1 MKSANWCAAATLLSI
16 TLALP
21 AVRHAPVPQEP
32 VASATR
38 DSQIFFEQNRVTAES
53 PDTTSRVHD
62 LLEKMNL
69 REKIGQMTQ
78 LDLGM
83 VTDGKGQNITINPQK
98 LEKAVI
104 EYGVGSI
111 FNAHDEALPPA
122 KWQELIRQIQAA
134 AAQTRLHI
142 PVVYGIDSIHGAN
155 YVRGSTL
162 FPQPLAMAATWN
174 PELVLR
180 AAQITA
186 TETRSTGI
194 PWDFSPVL
202 DIGRQPLW
210 PRLYETYGEDPV
222 LAKTMGVAVVR
233 GYEGRDISQNTS
245 VAACL
250 KHYIGYSG
258 PTTGQDRTP
267 ALIPEITL
275 REYYLPS
282 FRAAVQAGAH
292 TVMVNSSEI
301 NGVPGHVNK
310 YLLTDVLRGELGFKG
325 VVVSDWEDIKKLVTV
340 HRVAATEKDATRLA
354 ITAGIDMDMVPSDY
368 SFADL
373 LYQLVQEN
381 AVPVSRIDE
390 AVGRIL
396 TLKFQLGLFETRD
409 TPAALAER
417 IGTPESREV
426 SLQAAREAI
435 TLLKNDG
442 NLLPLRKNM
451 SVLLTG
457 PTCNSLRAENNGW
470 TYNWQGNDEALYPKR
485 PTLRGAVE
493 EKIGTGNVTY
503 VPGSNFDRVA
513 DLAKVRNAASQAD
526 AVILCLGENSYTET
540 PGNIEDLTLPDA
552 QLRLGKA
559 AIAAGKPVVLVLIEG
574 RPRIIS
580 AIEDKIPAIVMAYN
594 PSNEGG
600 QAIADVLF
608 GDYNPSGRLPITY
621 PRKPN
626 SLLTYDR
633 KEYQEEPEK
642 FPRQGFLPQFE
653 FGSGLSYTR
662 FTYSDL
668 VVSPASVEA
677 EGKVAVSVKVT
688 NTGSRA
694 GKEVVQVYLSQKF
707 ASITPPGRRLVRFA
721 KIQLASGAS
730 ESLSFTLERAD
741 FEFIGANL
749 KPTIEAGEFEVLL
762 GGSRASF
769 WIKEQ

>member
-1 MKSANWCAAATLLSI
+1 MKPATWNAAAALLFITSI
-16 TLALP
+16 FATAQQLS
-21 AVRHAPVPQEP
+21 VPQEP
-32 VASATR
+32 VAGDMR
-38 DSQIFFEQNRVTAES
+38 DSKLSFEQNRTPSET
-53 PDTTSRVHD
+53 PDYSSRVRD
-62 LLEKMNL
+62 LLAKMNL

-83 VTDGKGQNITINPQK
+83 VTDGKGQTITINPQK
-98 LEKAVI
+98 LQKAVI

-122 KWQELIRQIQAA
+122 KWHELLSQIYSAA
-134 AAQTRLHI
+134 ALSRLHI
-142 PVVYGIDSIHGAN
+142 PIVYGIDSIHGAN

-186 TETRSTGI
+186 AETRSVGI

-233 GYEGRDISQNTS
+233 GYEGRDVAQNTS

-282 FRAAVQAGAH
+282 FQAAVQAGAH

-354 ITAGIDMDMVPSDY
+354 ITAGIDISMVPSDY

-373 LYQLVQEN
+373 LYELVQED

-390 AVGRIL
+390 AVSRIL
-396 TLKFQLGLFETRD
+396 TLKFQLGLFEAREK
-409 TPAALAER
+409 PAELADR
-417 IGTPESREV
+417 IGTPESRQV
-426 SLQAAREAI
+426 SLQAAHEAI

-451 SVLLTG
+451 RVLLTG
-457 PTCNSLRAENNGW
+457 PTSNSLRAENNGW
-470 TYNWQGNDEALYPKR
+470 TYTWQGDNAALYP
-485 PTLRGAVE
+485 
-493 EKIGTGNVTY
+493 
-503 VPGSNFDRVA
+503 
-513 DLAKVRNAASQAD
+513 
-526 AVILCLGENSYTET
+526 
-540 PGNIEDLTLPDA
+540 
-552 QLRLGKA
+552 
-559 AIAAGKPVVLVLIEG
+559 
-574 RPRIIS
+574 
-580 AIEDKIPAIVMAYN
+580 
-594 PSNEGG
+594 
-600 QAIADVLF
+600 
-608 GDYNPSGRLPITY
+608 
-621 PRKPN
+621 
-626 SLLTYDR
+626 
-633 KEYQEEPEK
+633 
-642 FPRQGFLPQFE
+642 
-653 FGSGLSYTR
+653 
-662 FTYSDL
+662 
-668 VVSPASVEA
+668 
-677 EGKVAVSVKVT
+677 
-688 NTGSRA
+688 
-694 GKEVVQVYLSQKF
+694 
-707 ASITPPGRRLVRFA
+707 
-721 KIQLASGAS
+721 
-730 ESLSFTLERAD
+730 
-741 FEFIGANL
+741 
-749 KPTIEAGEFEVLL
+749 
-762 GGSRASF
+762 
-769 WIKEQ
+769 

>member
-1 MKSANWCAAATLLSI
+1 MKPANWCAAAALLFVTWTFS
-16 TLALP
+16 TAQH
-21 AVRHAPVPQEP
+21 VPVPQEP
-32 VASATR
+32 VANETR
-38 DSQIFFEQNRVTAES
+38 DSQFFLEQNRAPSES
-53 PDTTSRVHD
+53 PDYSNRVRD
-62 LLEKMNL
+62 LLQKMNL

-83 VTDGKGQNITINPQK
+83 VTDGQGQDIKINPQK
-98 LEKAVI
+98 LDKAVI
-104 EYGVGSI
+104 QYGVGSI

-122 KWQELIRQIQAA
+122 KWHDFINQIQAA

-155 YVRGSTL
+155 YVRGSIL

-186 TETRSTGI
+186 METRSAGI

-222 LAKTMGVAVVR
+222 LAKTMGVAVIR
-233 GYEGRDISQNTS
+233 GYEGKDVSQNTS

-258 PTTGQDRTP
+258 PTTGHDRTP

-282 FRAAVQAGAH
+282 FRAAVEAGAH
-292 TVMVNSSEI
+292 TVMVNSAEI
-301 NGVPGHVNK
+301 NGVPGHANK
-310 YLLTDVLRGELGFKG
+310 YLLTDVLRAELGFKG

-340 HRVAATEKDATRLA
+340 HRAAATEKDATRLA
-354 ITAGIDMDMVPSDY
+354 IMAGIDMSMVPSDY
-368 SFADL
+368 SFSDL
-373 LYQLVQEN
+373 LYQLVQEG

-390 AVGRIL
+390 AAGRIL
-396 TLKFQLGLFETRD
+396 TLKFQLGLFEAHD

-417 IGTPESREV
+417 IGTPESRQV
-426 SLQAAREAI
+426 SLQAAHEAI

-451 SVLLTG
+451 HVLLTG

-470 TYNWQGNDEALYPKR
+470 TYTWQGSNTALYPKR
-485 PTLRGAVE
+485 PTLRDAVE
-493 EKIGTGNVTY
+493 QKIGTGHLTFL
-503 VPGSNFDRVA
+503 PGATFDAVE
-513 DLAKVRNAASQAD
+513 DLTKVEHAAAQAD
-526 AVILCLGENSYTET
+526 AAILCLGENSYTET

-580 AIEDKIPAIVMAYN
+580 AIAHKIPAIVMAYN

-600 QAIADVLF
+600 EAIADVLF
-608 GDYNPSGRLPITY
+608 GDHNPSGRLPITY
-621 PRKPN
+621 PRSPN

-633 KEYQEEPEK
+633 KQYQADPEK
-642 FPRQGFLPQFE
+642 FPLQGFLPQFE
-653 FGSGLSYTR
+653 FGSGLSYTH

-668 VVSPASVEA
+668 AVSPASVEA
-677 EGKVAVSVKVT
+677 EGKIGVSVKVT
-688 NTGSRA
+688 NSGSRA

-721 KIQLASGAS
+721 KIQLAPGAT
-730 ESLSFTLERAD
+730 ESLNFTLERAD

-749 KPTIEAGEFEVLL
+749 KPTVEAGEFEVMV
-762 GGSRASF
+762 GEQRASF
-769 WIKEQ
+769 WIKDQ